1 MCSLIVTA
9 KLNNVDP
16 RAWLADVLRRIAD
29 HPASRLHEL
38 LPWNWAREWE
48 RTVKVERVT
57 DALPNLAYPVL
68 IDAVG
73 RCPPEDVGGPWGYG
87 AFLDALANPAH
98 KSHPETKEW
107 IGEDF
112 DPKALNAERLADVA
126 AALAKTW
133 ARTPAK
139 QTINLSRSPRRM
151 DTQQA
156 DASPDPASDPVSAA
170 KLPAF
175 IRQAMRRRPGRR
187 RLPGMRSALS
197 GVAQSAR
204 MIPRHTTAVR
214 TCIVPP
220 QAVLANPAL
229 PSLPRTR
236 HSRSSVRHSPSPAR

>member
-151 DTQQA
+151 DTGIPQPPR
-156 DASPDPASDPVSAA
+156 D
-170 KLPAF
+170 
-175 IRQAMRRRPGRR
+175 PGRR
-187 RLPGMRSALS
+187 
-197 GVAQSAR
+197 
-204 MIPRHTTAVR
+204 IPERHLRRRHRQGRRGGRVRAVR
-214 TCIVPP
+214 PLDHRQP
-220 QAVLANPAL
+220 AGRNPGAGDEL
-229 PSLPRTR
+229 GR
-236 HSRSSVRHSPSPAR
+236 